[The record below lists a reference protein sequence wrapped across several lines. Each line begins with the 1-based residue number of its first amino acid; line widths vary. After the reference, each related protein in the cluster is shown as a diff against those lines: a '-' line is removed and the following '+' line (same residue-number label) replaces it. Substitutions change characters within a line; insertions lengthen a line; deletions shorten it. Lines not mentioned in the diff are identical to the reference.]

1 MHKPLHIV
9 APDIHAGDA
18 VGNHCIYLARELTAA
33 GVPTTLFAQRSSS
46 NDVTILPIEQLWE
59 RHDAEHHLL
68 VSYSIVDPY
77 LEQLLALP
85 GKKIAYFHGVTPPE
99 LLREYEPVTADLCER
114 SYAQF
119 PLLAHFDQLHFNSA
133 YNREQLRSICDVRE
147 SRVIPPISRHF
158 PLFARSRSKHH
169 SEEGGFNLLVVGRVV
184 PHKRIDDA
192 IRLVAL
198 LREQGCLAQLNIVGS
213 SSNAVYSD
221 FLSGLVASLGLEGQV
236 HFAGMVDDATLADH
250 FDRAS
255 VLLSTSEHEGFC
267 VPVLEAMH
275 LGIPVVLRRGTAA
288 EEVGGDAVMPY
299 GKLEEAQQHLSRLFE
314 DGQLRDQLVEGG
326 KIRAKEL
333 LSLASTDIWL
343 ACLDRL

>member
-18 VGNHCIYLARELTAA
+18 VGNHCIFLARELNEA

-46 NDVTILPIEQLWE
+46 KDVAIHPIEQLLE
-59 RHDAEHHLL
+59 QHTDEHHLL

-77 LEQLLALP
+77 LEQLLSLP

-119 PLLAHFDQLHFNSA
+119 PLLARFDQLHFNSA
-133 YNREQLRSICDVRE
+133 YNREQLRSVCDVGN
-147 SRVIPPISRHF
+147 SQVIPPISQHF
-158 PLFARSRSKHH
+158 PLFSRSRRDDRAT
-169 SEEGGFNLLVVGRVV
+169 EDRFNLLVVGRVV
-184 PHKRIDDA
+184 PHKRIEDA
-192 IRLVAL
+192 IRLVGL
-198 LREQGCLAQLNIVGS
+198 LREKGCMAQLNIVGS

-221 FLSGLVASLGLEGQV
+221 FLSGLVTTLGLEAQV
-236 HFAGMVDDATLADH
+236 HFAGMVDDATLAGH

-255 VLLSTSEHEGFC
+255 VLLTTSEHEGFC

-275 LGIPVVLRRGTAA
+275 LGIPVVLRQGTAA
-288 EEVGGDAVMPY
+288 EEVGGYAVMSY
-299 GKLEEAQQHLSRLFE
+299 GKLDEAQQHLLRLFE
-314 DGQLRDQLVEGG
+314 DAQLRNQLIESG
-326 KIRAKEL
+326 KSRAEEL
-333 LSLASTDIWL
+333 LKAASIEVWL
-343 ACLDRL
+343 ACLARL

>member
-9 APDIHAGDA
+9 APDIHTGDA
-18 VGNHCIYLARELTAA
+18 VGNHCIYLARELTDA

-46 NDVTILPIEQLWE
+46 KDVAILPIEQLWE
-59 RHDAEHHLL
+59 RHNAGHDLL

-158 PLFARSRSKHH
+158 PLFARSRSKDH
-169 SEEGGFNLLVVGRVV
+169 SEESGFNLLVVGRVV
-184 PHKRIDDA
+184 PHKRIEDA

-236 HFAGMVDDATLADH
+236 HFAGMVDEATLADH

-275 LGIPVVLRRGTAA
+275 LGIPAMVRVGTAA
-288 EEVGGDAVMPY
+288 VEVGGDAVLTFSDLPQAARQ
-299 GKLEEAQQHLSRLFE
+299 LETV
-314 DGQLRDQLVEGG
+314 LRDRGIRDELVKSGR
-326 KIRAKEL
+326 IRAL
-333 LSLASTDIWL
+333 TLIDQSSVDVWL
-343 ACLDRL
+343 QCLGRL